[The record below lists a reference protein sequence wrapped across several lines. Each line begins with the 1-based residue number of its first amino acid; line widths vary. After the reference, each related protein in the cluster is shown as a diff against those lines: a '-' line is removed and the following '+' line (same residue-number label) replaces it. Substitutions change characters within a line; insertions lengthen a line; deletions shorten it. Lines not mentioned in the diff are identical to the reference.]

1 MNLNY
6 INDRDA
12 LVWATQYAVEE
23 EFNHCLDRGD
33 DLNVQDDHGRTALH
47 VTAEEGW
54 VHFAKVL
61 LERGADFNRPDNEG
75 DTPLDYAV
83 FYEHIELA
91 DLLRQH
97 GAKDR
102 EGKSAKQ
109 KLDDA
114 IADGF
119 ASVDAAKR
127 LFALIEES
135 KTPSKVMDQNQ
146 PSP

>member
-1 MNLNY
+1 MNINY
-6 INDRDA
+6 INARDA

-33 DLNVQDDHGRTALH
+33 DLNVQDEHGRTALH
-47 VTAEEGW
+47 AAAEEGM

-61 LERGADFNRPDNEG
+61 LERGADYNRPDNEG
-75 DTPLDYAV
+75 DTPLDYAI
-83 FYEHIELA
+83 FHEHIELA

-109 KLDDA
+109 KLDDV

-127 LFALIEES
+127 LFALIEGN
-135 KTPSKVMDQNQ
+135 KTPSKAMDQNQ
-146 PSP
+146 HSP